1 MKIIIAGYGFV
12 GKAIGKTLQSKHR
25 VLIVDPKITEN
36 KVTDFEDAD
45 GIIICVPTPG
55 ESCDATEIFNVIN
68 QVPSTV
74 PVLIKST
81 VTPERLAQLVVEFP
95 EHNICYSPEFLT
107 AANAN
112 IDFAAQRFMI
122 IGGED
127 PNHLWKTLFQS
138 VLLDCTLY
146 FDCSLAEASMAKYTV
161 NSFLSTKVG
170 FFNQIY
176 DICQKN
182 GADFEIVRQMI
193 SHDKRIG
200 ASHTRVPGH
209 DGHRGFG
216 GACFPKDTKSFI
228 EYANHLN
235 TPITILE
242 ETVKY
247 NDKIR

>member
-12 GKAIGKTLQSKHR
+12 GQAIGKALQLKHR

-36 KVTDFEDAD
+36 KITDFPDAD

-55 ESCDATEIFNVIN
+55 ESCDATEIFNVID
-68 QVPSTV
+68 QVPAHM

-81 VTPERLAQLVVEFP
+81 VTPERLAQLIVEYP
-95 EHNICYSPEFLT
+95 EHNICYSPEFLR
-107 AANAN
+107 AANSEK
-112 IDFAAQRFMI
+112 DFTTQRFMI

-127 PNHLWKTLFQS
+127 PNHMWRTLFQS
-138 VLLDCTLY
+138 VLLDCKLY
-146 FDCSLAEASMAKYTV
+146 FDCSLAEASMAKYAV
-161 NSFLSTKVG
+161 NCFLSTKVA

-176 DICQKN
+176 DICQHN

-193 SHDKRIG
+193 SHDSRIG
-200 ASHTRVPGH
+200 ASHTLVPGP
-209 DGHRGFG
+209 DGQRGFG

-228 EYANHLN
+228 EYADHLN
-235 TPITILE
+235 TPITILK

-247 NDKIR
+247 NEEIR